1 MVSLVE
7 SMVKKLT
14 KHDRQVKQVLS
25 CRFAQH
31 ERQLL
36 EKAAEISGQA
46 NLSRFIREIVIKEAN
61 QIVNSQGAGS
71 EISELHSK
79 NRTTNQA
86 LSPIPQTNW
95 QAYNQL
101 CEIAQR
107 IDTERLARP
116 KMAPEQKLFAELREL
131 IKEVGYGLMGI
142 GKSEK

>member
-1 MVSLVE
+1 
-7 SMVKKLT
+7 MVKKLT

-25 CRFAQH
+25 CRFGQH

-101 CEIAQR
+101 CAIAQR

-116 KMAPEQKLFAELREL
+116 KTAPEQQFFAELREL
-131 IKEVGYGLMGI
+131 IKQVGYGLMGI
-142 GKSEK
+142 GKSAK